1 MAKRA
6 NGTGTVRKVTRMIGG
21 KKYEYWEA
29 RYTDGVDLG
38 TGKQRRRSITG
49 KTQKEVMQKL
59 TAATAAIDSGTYIQ
73 PSKQT
78 LGQWLDVWEKTYLG
92 GVKPRTRA
100 IYADIIRLHIKPALG
115 AVRLEA
121 LNTHE
126 IQQFYNALGEPSRT
140 RKAGLAPK
148 TIKDIHGVLH
158 KALRQAVE
166 IGYLRFNPADA
177 CKLPRVERKEL
188 APLDDAQITA
198 FLQTIK
204 GSRFETLLTVT
215 LFTGMREGE
224 VLGLTWDNV
233 DFKAGTVTISK
244 QALLH
249 ESEAGGF
256 QLGSTKNGKSR
267 TIAPASAVMALL
279 KQHKSEQA
287 KQRLKV
293 GKLWGNTAL
302 VFTDEIGRPL
312 TKATVYRAF
321 KKAATEI
328 GRPDARFHDLRHSY
342 AVAAIRS
349 GDDIKTVQG
358 NLGHATAAFTLDVYG
373 HVTERGAFLSVRAR
387 IGHAA
392 AVTAARCGHGC
403 ALWELQALIDEAT
416 AEAEALKDALKAAM
430 GDAEEVRAAVYKI
443 TWKAVTSARIDTGAL
458 RKALPGVAAA
468 FTKESTARRF
478 CVA

>member
-100 IYADIIRLHIKPALG
+100 IYADNIRLHIKPALG

-188 APLDDAQITA
+188 APLDDAQTTA

-249 ESEAGGF
+249 ESEAGGGF

-321 KKAATEI
+321 KKAAAEI

-373 HVTERGAFLSVRAR
+373 HVTEQMKQES
-387 IGHAA
+387 
-392 AVTAARCGHGC
+392 AARM
-403 ALWELQALIDEAT
+403 
-416 AEAEALKDALKAAM
+416 DA
-430 GDAEEVRAAVYKI
+430 YI
-443 TWKAVTSARIDTGAL
+443 KAVS
-458 RKALPGVAAA
+458 K
-468 FTKESTARRF
+468 
-478 CVA
+478 